1 MLRTGLSSHLRTV
14 LTHFQDPVCHLLHH
28 IARWTGA
35 RMTDLASGVQA
46 ERACTPSGT
55 PIWLMTVRRH
65 KKRRFGPLTIWM
77 PVDKIP
83 SRLHHLLSPSKST
96 PLMQWGALK
105 GPMGDHESWRRGRI
119 LELRS
124 VMRLQTL
131 QDFVSLRACIHVYLR
146 GLPCAIEDRE
156 DLWFQ

>member
-1 MLRTGLSSHLRTV
+1 MLRTGLSSHLRLV

-35 RMTDLASGVQA
+35 RMTDLAPGIQA
-46 ERACTPSGT
+46 ERAMWRDRQ
-55 PIWLMTVRRH
+55 IWLIRCLRH
-65 KKRRFGPLTIWM
+65 KKRRFGGLSIWL
-77 PVDKIP
+77 PVDLIP
-83 SRLHHLLSPSKST
+83 DRYHHLLSHGQST
-96 PLMQWGALK
+96 PVVSWTALK

-119 LELRS
+119 IELRG
-124 VMRLQTL
+124 VMKLQTL
-131 QDFVSLRACIHVYLR
+131 QDYVSLRACIHVYLR